1 MGTLH
6 LPPWSK
12 NWPVEIQLFLF
23 LRKEFTLLRTVK
35 NGIYSETGICSKL
48 TYVRKMTYDQ
58 KLNSKKTFS
67 YPEIYARTSPN
78 AIQSSHRSLEN
89 SFVSKV
95 IHSIFIEKLFSQTST
110 GKFPTPVMVGR
121 PLDPRFTGPKSG
133 FVRSKLLFETT

>member
-67 YPEIYARTSPN
+67 YLEIYARTSPN
-78 AIQSSHRSLEN
+78 EIQSSHRSLEN

-110 GKFPTPVMVGR
+110 GKFPTSVMVAQT
-121 PLDPRFTGPKSG
+121 PGPTVYWPK
-133 FVRSKLLFETT
+133 VRIRQVEIIV